1 MVRLTCAAILVLFSA
16 AAQTVQVQ
24 YRTLPKPEIER
35 RLGAFE
41 DSNVKREQ
49 RLRQLFEES
58 GCTGEHLAEQTV
70 KHVKAPNVVCTLP
83 GEMES
88 EIIVGAHFDFV
99 NAGKGVVDNWSGC
112 SLLPSLFSSVRG
124 ASRRHRFIFVGF
136 TDEERGMVGSQF
148 YVHQIGKQGIK
159 GISAMVNLDS
169 LGTSTTKLELDR
181 GDKKLASALTV
192 IAMKFSLPLSVVNV
206 HRVGRSDS
214 DSFQDRHVPTINI
227 HSLTN
232 ETFPILHTRQDQI
245 DKIRLD
251 DYYDTYRLVDVYLA
265 YLDLVLDAK

>member
-1 MVRLTCAAILVLFSA
+1 MARLIWTSLLVLVPALS
-16 AAQTVQVQ
+16 QTVHID
-24 YRTLPKPEIER
+24 YRTLPKPTIEQ
-35 RLGAFE
+35 RLRAFE

-49 RLRQLFEES
+49 KLRQLFEEA
-58 GCTGEHLAEQTV
+58 GCTAEHLAEQPV
-70 KHVKAPNVVCTLP
+70 KHVRVPNVICTFP
-83 GEMES
+83 GEMDS

-112 SLLPSLFSSVRG
+112 SLLPSLFSDVRG
-124 ASRRHRFIFVGF
+124 APRRHTFVFIGF

-148 YVHQIGKQGIK
+148 YLRQIGKEGIK
-159 GISAMVNLDS
+159 KVSAMVNLDS

-181 GDKKLASALTV
+181 GDKKLASALAAV
-192 IAMKFSLPLSVVNV
+192 AMTFNLPLTVVNV

-214 DSFQDRHVPTINI
+214 DSFQDQHVPSINI

-251 DYYDTYRLVDVYLA
+251 DYYDTYRLVGVYLA
-265 YLDLVLDAK
+265 YLDLILDAK